1 MLKPSSMVRAMAMFQ
16 EHTLTPV
23 TVEGTIWPYIPAYGT
38 PPHFH
43 PQLEFLVMLRGHAR
57 ARIGQTTH
65 AVHGRQLVWHLPG
78 IEHELLEV
86 SSDCDY
92 RVVQIEPDLCTEIL
106 PRTRGS
112 SARELALGVAP
123 NCFASWARELGF
135 LISGRPVIELK
146 RADHDRLVE
155 HCDLTCDDEKMSP
168 DRAARSLRSLL
179 EVAWRATRDD
189 HDDLRPNSVVELA
202 CCILLEQPALERS
215 QVAHLLGVSESYLS
229 RRFQAELGVSFLEQ
243 RSRLRVGHFV
253 SQVARERRSCLEAA
267 LRAGFG
273 SYSQLHRV
281 FAQLVDVSPKTY
293 FMGDYRNQRS
303 RQTAI

>member
-1 MLKPSSMVRAMAMFQ
+1 MFQ
-16 EHTLTPV
+16 EHTLTPL

-43 PQLEFLVMLRGHAR
+43 PQLEFVIMLRGRAR
-57 ARIGQTTH
+57 ARIGQATY
-65 AVHGRQLVWHLPG
+65 AVHEGQLVWHLPG
-78 IEHELLEV
+78 IEHELLEA

-92 RVVQIEPDLCTEIL
+92 RVVQIEPDLCTEVV
-106 PRTRGS
+106 PRARNGA
-112 SARELALGVAP
+112 AREQPQGSA

-135 LISGRPVIELK
+135 LVSGRPVIELK
-146 RADHDRLVE
+146 RADRDLILE
-155 HCDLTCDDEKMSP
+155 HCEVTCDNDKMSP
-168 DRAARSLRSLL
+168 THAARSLRGGF
-179 EVAWRATRDD
+179 EAAWRATRDD

-202 CCILLEQPALERS
+202 CCLLLEQPALERS
-215 QVAHLLGVSESYLS
+215 EVARVLGVSESYLS

-253 SQVARERRSCLEAA
+253 SQVAREQRSCLEAA

-281 FAQLVDVSPKTY
+281 FAQLVHVSPKTY
-293 FMGDYRNQRS
+293 FMSDYRNHRS
-303 RQTAI
+303 RQKAI